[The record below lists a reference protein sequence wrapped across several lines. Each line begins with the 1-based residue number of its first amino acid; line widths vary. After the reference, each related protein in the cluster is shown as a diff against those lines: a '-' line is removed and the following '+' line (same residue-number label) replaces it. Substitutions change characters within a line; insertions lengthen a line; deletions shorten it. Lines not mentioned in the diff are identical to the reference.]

1 MRAEYKLTAQQRA
14 EIAEIERQ
22 IFVLQIRKAEIYA
35 VAPVEYITE
44 NLEDAKAVERTMK
57 VNGYLRSGPL
67 IPKERIVA
75 LMESEVSGNEYDGE

>member
-14 EIAEIERQ
+14 EIAEIDRQ
-22 IFVLQIRKAEIYA
+22 IFLLQIRKAEIYS

-44 NLEDAKAVERTMK
+44 NLEDVKAVERAMK
-57 VNGYLRSGPL
+57 VNGYLRNGPL
-67 IPKERIVA
+67 IPKEEIVA